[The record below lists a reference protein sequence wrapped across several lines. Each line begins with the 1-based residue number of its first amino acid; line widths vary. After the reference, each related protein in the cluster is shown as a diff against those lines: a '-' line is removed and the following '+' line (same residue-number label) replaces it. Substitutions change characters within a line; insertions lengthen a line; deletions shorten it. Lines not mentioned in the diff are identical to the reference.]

1 MAPPIVG
8 EVIKIKL
15 DYVYEDNIMATKYFV
30 EITCHVEEKVHNVD
44 ASRFG
49 LRMVSQ
55 CLREGITPNFMFRRL
70 RMKYQDEGVQM
81 ESK

>member
-1 MAPPIVG
+1 MG

-15 DYVYEDNIMATKYFV
+15 DYVYEKKILATKYFV

-49 LRMVSQ
+49 LRKVSQ
-55 CLREGITPNFMFRRL
+55 CLREGITLDFKFLRL
-70 RMKYQDEGVQM
+70 RTKYQDEGVQM
-81 ESK
+81 ENK